1 MISDWLTE
9 LAAAGS
15 AALVAAASTD
25 AWQTTRD
32 RFVRILSRGD
42 PDRVETASR
51 RLDVLRHAA
60 QTPDG
65 DRGLAEARRTWQI
78 RLQDLL
84 EEHPEAADELR
95 STIASLPPPRPATT
109 SYRQHGAARDHGRVF
124 MNQHGYQIIRE
135 TRPGTPDA

>member
-32 RFVRILSRGD
+32 RFVRLLGRGD

-51 RLDVLRHAA
+51 RLDTLRHTA
-60 QTPDG
+60 QNPAGNRD
-65 DRGLAEARRTWQI
+65 LAEARRTWQV

-95 STIASLPPPRPATT
+95 STIASLPLPRPATSFHQQGT
-109 SYRQHGAARDHGRVF
+109 ARDHGQVF
-124 MNQHGYQIIRE
+124 MNQNGDQIIRE
-135 TRPGTPDA
+135 TRPGMPDH